1 MKNNMMKKEKS
12 NFVNKMITKVTKE
25 LFYVLWGSLLN
36 SIKNEYYLDPYSGL
50 RIARIDFNMPLLRCS
65 DCDLIVLAVMR
76 LVIKYAYTTE
86 SDYWK
91 FTISYAMKIPTGEVP
106 FTISDAIT
114 FRVDGKDL
122 PVYAMIDQLVR
133 KKAEDYD
140 DAELTSI
147 FIRIYLSE
155 MKFSATQFLS
165 DDEIASML
173 WECINSKVGVEPRE
187 ARTIGPRKHRYPKH
201 LTALKPK
208 KRKRQTF
215 IVADTETV
223 ILNNVHVPYAA
234 GFLVVRPGDDLSSE
248 VGYGI
253 ETYFSED
260 YPDIVFETFEERS
273 NKMLFDFLERLAVVV
288 RQNPS
293 IKTVYFHN
301 LSRFDGILLLKH
313 LATHGAKYTIKPLM
327 RNHMLYELAVYL
339 GKKQLFCLRDSLT
352 LLTGSLNNLARNLC
366 PQLGSK
372 GTIPHDEVQVSNL
385 KNLSTQLLEYMKQD
399 IRLLGGVM
407 LKAQEIYWTQYKV
420 DIVTKLTLSSLALTR
435 FRTNYYDPPIHIPN
449 RNEDTFIRRGYYGGH
464 ADAYKPYGKNL
475 YYYDV
480 NSLYPYIM
488 KSYPMPGGKPVWHGN
503 LEGQDLDNLFGFI
516 EAYVVCPRNITRP
529 FLPYRD
535 DKNKTLL
542 FPTGNFVGVYYSEE
556 FKYARDIGYQIIP
569 LSGYLFEK
577 KPSPFEGFVSSLFE
591 KRQEAVITRCPMFTR
606 YS

>member
-1 MKNNMMKKEKS
+1 
-12 NFVNKMITKVTKE
+12 
-25 LFYVLWGSLLN
+25 
-36 SIKNEYYLDPYSGL
+36 
-50 RIARIDFNMPLLRCS
+50 
-65 DCDLIVLAVMR
+65 
-76 LVIKYAYTTE
+76 
-86 SDYWK
+86 
-91 FTISYAMKIPTGEVP
+91 
-106 FTISDAIT
+106 
-114 FRVDGKDL
+114 
-122 PVYAMIDQLVR
+122 
-133 KKAEDYD
+133 
-140 DAELTSI
+140 
-147 FIRIYLSE
+147 
-155 MKFSATQFLS
+155 
-165 DDEIASML
+165 
-173 WECINSKVGVEPRE
+173 
-187 ARTIGPRKHRYPKH
+187 
-201 LTALKPK
+201 
-208 KRKRQTF
+208 
-215 IVADTETV
+215 
-223 ILNNVHVPYAA
+223 
-234 GFLVVRPGDDLSSE
+234 
-248 VGYGI
+248 
-253 ETYFSED
+253 
-260 YPDIVFETFEERS
+260 
-273 NKMLFDFLERLAVVV
+273 
-288 RQNPS
+288 
-293 IKTVYFHN
+293 
-301 LSRFDGILLLKH
+301 
-313 LATHGAKYTIKPLM
+313 
-327 RNHMLYELAVYL
+327 MLYELAVYL